1 MNEISHLA
9 KMVTSGLTAWW
20 SHECGKYLKHRHKM
34 ASDRLIKN
42 QQGATCPGNQGGA
55 STAALGATFGDRLRH
70 PHQGAA
76 LAHRS
81 VFSPEKG
88 SGNIII
94 QRWGLGGRGQNL
106 AGLGVGGYGR
116 G

>member
-20 SHECGKYLKHRHKM
+20 SHECGKYLKHMHKM

-42 QQGATCPGNQGGA
+42 QQGADRPAKHGGA
-55 STAALGATFGDRLRH
+55 STAALGATFGDRLAS

-81 VFSPEKG
+81 VFSLGKG
-88 SGNIII
+88 SGNKII
-94 QRWGLGGRGQNL
+94 QRLGWGGRRPNL